1 VLQSVSEIS
10 SQDIDYTERVAT
22 AGNTAATA
30 GTYAPGPPSA
40 DALNRAS
47 AAFGAQGESNGVTVG
62 FGGANEVPK
71 YESTKPSGN
80 SPDGILFHVL
90 YDSDRLKGP
99 AMDLSIAN
107 DGNHIADI
115 RSSQT
120 GISDLMPYGAEFR
133 AWQTTLISAIANK
146 VKTLELPG
154 GYTVYDQSWSRSDLG
169 KNAYNGIS
177 EFLANWAGITNPPKP

>member
-1 VLQSVSEIS
+1 MIRDASGKVTGISGFGNLNRYKARLVLQSVTEIS
-10 SQDIDYTERVAT
+10 SQDIDYTQRVAT
-22 AGNTAATA
+22 AGNTATTV

-40 DALNRAS
+40 DALKRAA

-99 AMDLSIAN
+99 AMDLSIAH
-107 DGNHIADI
+107 DGNHIADL

-133 AWQTTLISAIANK
+133 AWQTTLISAIAEQGQDIG
-146 VKTLELPG
+146 TTG
-154 GYTVYDQSWSRSDLG
+154 GLHRLRSIVEPL
-169 KNAYNGIS
+169 
-177 EFLANWAGITNPPKP
+177 